1 MNNNLDIKPIDVIL
15 AWIQNNKKKWIFSME
30 QRKKNQSSNFTTYF
44 SAVAN

>member
-1 MNNNLDIKPIDVIL
+1 MDRAIV
-15 AWIQNNKKKWIFSME
+15 AWIQSNKKKWIFIKE